1 MSQGMTVPK
10 VPKRRPAQHAAG
22 YYRLAQEQYDNVSVH
37 LRDDETPDDITPESA
52 SFLGED
58 DMLPMSQNSTGSRKR
73 KRGTDNLGYS
83 ATDLEH
89 INYGDELLDYFVT
102 SAEDPNVAQMYPPVA
117 PASFPIDKAIDNQGN
132 NSLHW
137 ACAMGDVQL
146 ARDLINRGAGV
157 AVQNDLSGETPLI
170 RAVLFTN
177 NYDKETF
184 PKIVNLLSSA
194 ILERDWHGA
203 NVFHHIAE
211 TARSRNRWSCAR
223 YYCEVLVNKLLESG
237 PNYMLAALTASD
249 QNQDTPVN
257 CAIRNGCTKVAAFL
271 LNHCPEA
278 GDVPNLQGHTANDLL
293 RNLSQSQPR
302 LNQPTSSPVT
312 SGNSFGR
319 GRTRGS
325 HQSAV
330 SRAASNVLLKV
341 GPVMDEASERLAS
354 MYDAEMK
361 EKEMG
366 IAEASQA
373 LKDLEAQKHN
383 VRQESYAL
391 MAKSDDDFNLNSLS
405 AQYEAHL
412 RENESL
418 LEQRDHGTLQNEVRS
433 YDQQAPPQAFRSA
446 NPRPLT
452 KEEIRAA
459 LPWAKEFNRQQI
471 KRRDHVHN
479 IARLMSDAG
488 TSERIGKHR
497 KLVAIATGLKE
508 DELDAMSAELLESL
522 DATQGNVVE
531 VPSTPARIG
540 LVMG

>member
-22 YYRLAQEQYDNVSVH
+22 YYRPAQEQYDNVSVH